1 MKALQPDTSMVIL
14 PADKVRSIVI
24 LKRDDYLEK
33 YMDHIN
39 NGSYEL
45 LKRSYHQDIEI
56 MKDSVGQ
63 RVHCVIYVII

>member
-1 MKALQPDTSMVIL
+1 MKELQSDTSVVVL
-14 PADKVRSIVI
+14 PADKVISIVI
-24 LKRDDYLEK
+24 LNRDDYLEK

-39 NGSYEL
+39 NGPYDI

-56 MKDSVGQ
+56 MKGSVGQ

>member
-14 PADKVRSIVI
+14 PADKVRFIVI

-45 LKRSYHQDIEI
+45 LKTSYHQDIEI